1 MKPAASIDVNSW
13 MAQAQTR
20 KVMDALMSGGQPA
33 RFVGGCVRDALLGL
47 PVKDIDIATP
57 ETPER
62 VTALIE
68 QAGLR
73 AIPTGIDHGTITAI
87 CDGIPFEITTLR
99 CDVETFGRHARVRYT
114 TDWLEDAA
122 RRDLTL
128 NALYCDPD
136 GSVFDLVG
144 GLADL
149 KAGRIRFV
157 GEARARIEEDVLR
170 LLRFFRFYAY
180 YGIGAADEDAVAA
193 CREMASQIETL
204 SVERVWKELARLLL
218 APDPAATIDLM
229 ATNGVLT
236 QLLPEMAHRDRLPAL
251 IKAETETETA
261 PDYLRRLAAIVDLDE
276 VGARALA
283 ARLKFSNADRDQLCR
298 LCDPVVRPDPGVGLK
313 QNRVAL
319 YRLGAEIFNEL
330 VLVGAAQ
337 NSDQDWLSLYSLPN
351 TNSIPPFYITGQDVV
366 DLGVPAGSEIGDLLE
381 QVENWWIAGDFAAD
395 REVCLEYLQS
405 LVTARS

>member
-1 MKPAASIDVNSW
+1 MPITVLGRQMK
-13 MAQAQTR
+13 
-20 KVMDALMSGGQPA
+20 
-33 RFVGGCVRDALLGL
+33 
-47 PVKDIDIATP
+47 TP
-57 ETPER
+57 
-62 VTALIE
+62 
-68 QAGLR
+68 LR
-73 AIPTGIDHGTITAI
+73 P
-87 CDGIPFEITTLR
+87 
-99 CDVETFGRHARVRYT
+99 
-114 TDWLEDAA
+114 
-122 RRDLTL
+122 
-128 NALYCDPD
+128 
-136 GSVFDLVG
+136 
-144 GLADL
+144 
-149 KAGRIRFV
+149 AGRWRHKSK
-157 GEARARIEEDVLR
+157 L
-170 LLRFFRFYAY
+170 YPWK
-180 YGIGAADEDAVAA
+180 
-193 CREMASQIETL
+193 
-204 SVERVWKELARLLL
+204 RVWKELARLLL

-251 IKAETETETA
+251 IKAETATETA

-351 TNSIPPFYITGQDVV
+351 TNSIPPFYITG
-366 DLGVPAGSEIGDLLE
+366 AGCCGFRGPPPEAKLVICLE

-395 REVCLEYLQS
+395 RESVPRIFTIACYRAFLTNLPVTVLTLSPLCVLLKTSFMPVPESVRSYCL
-405 LVTARS
+405 

>member
-1 MKPAASIDVNSW
+1 

-251 IKAETETETA
+251 IKAETATETA

-381 QVENWWIAGDFAAD
+381 QVENWWIAGDFVAD

-405 LVTARS
+405 LVSARS

>member
-193 CREMASQIETL
+193 CRGDGVTNRNFIRGTSL
-204 SVERVWKELARLLL
+204 ERVG
-218 APDPAATIDLM
+218 PA
-229 ATNGVLT
+229 
-236 QLLPEMAHRDRLPAL
+236 
-251 IKAETETETA
+251 
-261 PDYLRRLAAIVDLDE
+261 
-276 VGARALA
+276 
-283 ARLKFSNADRDQLCR
+283 
-298 LCDPVVRPDPGVGLK
+298 
-313 QNRVAL
+313 VA
-319 YRLGAEIFNEL
+319 
-330 VLVGAAQ
+330 
-337 NSDQDWLSLYSLPN
+337 SP
-351 TNSIPPFYITGQDVV
+351 
-366 DLGVPAGSEIGDLLE
+366 
-381 QVENWWIAGDFAAD
+381 
-395 REVCLEYLQS
+395 
-405 LVTARS
+405 